1 MSLYDA
7 LARCQPD
14 AGAGDIA
21 LRANAERS
29 RRHAQLFARDANAVI
44 THRKDP
50 FGESVVDAHFH
61 PDMNARRFIHTKLDG
76 VAQQILEELSN
87 QRHVAVHRR
96 QCILRNDCLMVF
108 DHKLHVGNGCP

>member
-1 MSLYDA
+1 
-7 LARCQPD
+7 
-14 AGAGDIA
+14 
-21 LRANAERS
+21 
-29 RRHAQLFARDANAVI
+29 
-44 THRKDP
+44 
-50 FGESVVDAHFH
+50 
-61 PDMNARRFIHTKLDG
+61 MNARRFIHTKLDG